1 MLSVPVF
8 EAKARLS
15 ELLTQVQAGEEV
27 TITKH
32 GVPIARLIAPVSSSP
47 AKEDAA
53 RRRTVKA
60 AFANL
65 ATLCEGVSLDVS
77 VREAIESGRD

>member
-8 EAKARLS
+8 DAKARLS

-32 GVPIARLIAPVSSSP
+32 GVPIARLTAAS
-47 AKEDAA
+47 A
-53 RRRTVKA
+53 RRTGSKEA
-60 AFANL
+60 AQRRSVDATFAKL
-65 ATLCEGVSLDVS
+65 AALCKGVTLDVPL
-77 VREAIESGRD
+77 REAIESGRD

>member
-15 ELLTQVQAGEEV
+15 ELLVQVQAGEEV

-32 GVPIARLIAPVSSSP
+32 GVAIARLTAAH
-47 AKEDAA
+47 AKRAVNQEAA
-53 RRRTVKA
+53 QRRSVEA
-60 AFANL
+60 AFEAL
-65 ATLCEGVSLDVS
+65 AVLRRGVTLDIPL
-77 VREAIESGRD
+77 REAIEDGRD

>member
-15 ELLTQVQAGEEV
+15 ELLVQVQAGEEV

-32 GVPIARLIAPVSSSP
+32 GVAVARLT
-47 AKEDAA
+47 AA
-53 RRRTVKA
+53 HTKRAIHQEAAQRRSVEATFEALA
-60 AFANL
+60 AL
-65 ATLCEGVSLDVS
+65 RKGVTLDVPL
-77 VREAIESGRD
+77 RDAIEDGRD